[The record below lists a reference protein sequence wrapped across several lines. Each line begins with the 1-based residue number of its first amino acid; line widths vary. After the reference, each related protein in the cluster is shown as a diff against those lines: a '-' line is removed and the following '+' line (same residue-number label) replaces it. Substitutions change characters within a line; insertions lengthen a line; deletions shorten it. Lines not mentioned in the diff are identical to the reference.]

1 MLIGELIFS
10 DFPELYEHYMYCIV
24 YICSV
29 FIGIYCLI
37 LVDERFLMKEVLLFE
52 ALLSLL
58 VSLSVQ
64 VLRLTVFE
72 HDGPAK
78 KVKTKQYLVPHVLL

>member
-1 MLIGELIFS
+1 MNTIYI
-10 DFPELYEHYMYCIV
+10 YMYV
-24 YICSV
+24 YSV

-78 KVKTKQYLVPHVLL
+78 KVKTKPYLVPHFLL

>member
-1 MLIGELIFS
+1 MNTIYI
-10 DFPELYEHYMYCIV
+10 YMYV
-24 YICSV
+24 YSV

-37 LVDERFLMKEVLLFE
+37 LVDERFLMKEVLLFD

-72 HDGPAK
+72 HDGPAI
-78 KVKTKQYLVPHVLL
+78 KVKTKQYLVPHVLLYYIYKVPAL

>member
-10 DFPELYEHYMYCIV
+10 DFPELYEHYMYV
-24 YICSV
+24 LYICSV

-72 HDGPAK
+72 HDGSAK
-78 KVKTKQYLVPHVLL
+78 KVKTKQYLVPHFLL